1 MCFKKFKQPFFFF
14 FFFSW
19 RKTLAGN
26 RTTTTLDP
34 SKKRFTS
41 FIEHD
46 EGGGKVSRQ
55 PIKTGIRCQ
64 KGDEG
69 EKQAVEKGVKATG
82 RNHAVYS
89 TYQNF
94 YFASR
99 WSNEHVS
106 KTCPDF
112 PFFSTEPKVESI
124 RMLLDLSLRFVLKRM
139 IIIISKRLWYSFSFW
154 LSGLIRDSTDNCN
167 LNCNFE

>member
-1 MCFKKFKQPFFFF
+1 MFFSFSFFFF
-14 FFFSW
+14 FTTKNVGWKSNDDNPGPLE
-19 RKTLAGN
+19 KTIHEFHWT
-26 RTTTTLDP
+26 R
-34 SKKRFTS
+34 R
-41 FIEHD
+41 
-46 EGGGKVSRQ
+46 GGGKVSRQ

-139 IIIISKRLWYSFSFW
+139 IIIISKSFVIQLQFDY
-154 LSGLIRDSTDNCN
+154 LV
-167 LNCNFE
+167 